1 MDETQTQDAAAKRRS
16 DAAKKAAETRRRN
29 AEAEEAQSASQV
41 QPDQQPEQT
50 QAETTGALQ
59 PDPDEQPVVQAEDA
73 PEEQSKEQAAPQ
85 QTEWEQITGRRA
97 DVRVDDQVAHEAQKQ
112 AVLDAERRHHN
123 ARTAGESV

>member
-59 PDPDEQPVVQAEDA
+59 PDEQPVVQAEDA